1 MSATLLRYDT
11 GPPLPAGGPLALAKA
26 PKDRSRIT
34 TAQQQQGKK
43 KYAPRRT
50 EAISEQSREDL
61 RLAQLWS
68 IVSDPTASEDAREAA
83 LGDIFLEFSP
93 E

>member
-1 MSATLLRYDT
+1 MTLGRLC
-11 GPPLPAGGPLALAKA
+11 LLAA
-26 PKDRSRIT
+26 PWRSPKR
-34 TAQQQQGKK
+34 QQGKK

-68 IVSDPTASEDAREAA
+68 IVSDPTASEDARQAA